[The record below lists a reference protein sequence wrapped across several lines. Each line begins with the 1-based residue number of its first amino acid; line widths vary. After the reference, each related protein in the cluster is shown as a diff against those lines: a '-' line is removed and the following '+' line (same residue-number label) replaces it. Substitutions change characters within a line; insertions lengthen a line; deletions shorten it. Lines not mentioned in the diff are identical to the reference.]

1 MKIVWEQGNFE
12 PMEGPQKEPGSDQTF
27 YLSPFFFLLFDSK
40 AYFTPGGI
48 FRKESRFRD
57 DVATKSLRIVYIELT
72 RNYHSLIWLVEK
84 MKRNF
89 SPRKSWNGFYF
100 SATEIFR

>member
-1 MKIVWEQGNFE
+1 MNG
-12 PMEGPQKEPGSDQTF
+12 
-27 YLSPFFFLLFDSK
+27 

-48 FRKESRFRD
+48 SRTESRFRD
-57 DVATKSLRIVYIELT
+57 DVATKSLRIVYVKSIT
-72 RNYHSLIWLVEK
+72 HSVYYHHSLIWLVEK
-84 MKRNF
+84 MKQNF